1 MRENNCETELPAHV
15 WRAGFLPLAAR
26 IRFLPAPARQ
36 VWARTAPTTSRSK
49 VQVLRRSALLAT
61 ARMSAPTCVLWDEMR
76 IAHGDCAERACA
88 TSRSKLMIF
97 AQGRGIAC
105 ELRYGQ
111 LDRRKNSTTNR
122 LVETGFDTAI
132 RLLDHVGHETV
143 SALTFLFSSTG
154 S

>member
-1 MRENNCETELPAHV
+1 MRENNCETDLPAHV

-49 VQVLRRSALLAT
+49 VQVLRRSAFVAT

-88 TSRSKLMIF
+88 TSRSKPMMF
-97 AQGRGIAC
+97 AQGRWVAC
-105 ELRYGQ
+105 ELHYGQ
-111 LDRRKNSTTNR
+111 LDRRKNPTTSR
-122 LVETGFDTAI
+122 LVETSFDATT
-132 RLLDHVGHETV
+132 RLLDHVEHETV
-143 SALTFLFSSTG
+143 RALTFLFSSTG